1 MTDKLDDSERRLR
14 LALETAE
21 LGVWEW
27 NIATGKI
34 TGSSHCVNLF
44 GLNAGK
50 FPRTYRHLLAKVHPQ
65 DCPDFEK
72 AIAQGQITGESWAK
86 EYRVLHPDGSV
97 HRLHSTGRFFLDE
110 AGQAIEMIVISRAIA
125 PVDEKARR
133 ISIALT
139 HAIEGISFVDTDGC
153 YREVNQAYA
162 NMVGYRTEDLI
173 GMDWWQTVHPED
185 RVRMEAVY
193 DQMLQEGKASAQAK
207 GLRQDGTVFYKETTL
222 VRAGN
227 GKAIGHYCFIK
238 DISTAKRLEEERA
251 QTEKTLQAVNDRL
264 QYLLSTSPVVIFTSP
279 LANPGQQTSY
289 VSDNVENVLGY
300 PSREFLATPRFWFDH
315 VHPDDRPGV
324 IQGGDAAIAR
334 GDDRY
339 AYEYRFLHGDGTYHW
354 LHEETRLIRDENGQ
368 AIEMIGCFLDISA
381 RIRAESAL
389 RSTSER
395 LQYLLSATPAVIFT
409 FKAESD
415 YGTTY
420 ISDNIEEV
428 LGYKPSQFLDDTG
441 FWLSIIHPDDR
452 QRIFSENATIFET
465 GHLVQQFRY
474 RHANGDYIWVYEQL
488 RLVCDEKGEQIEI
501 VGYLIDISDRVQIET
516 QLQSSLEEKERL
528 LREVHHRVKN
538 NLHVVTNLLDLQSD
552 YIEDGKSLNLFAD
565 NQNRIQSMAL
575 IHEQLYQSI
584 DSRQLDMKKYLD
596 RLAGN
601 LFYSYQESRPNLQI
615 AVETEPLYLNLETA
629 VPCGLLIN
637 EFVTNAIRH
646 AFKEDQPGRITIRL
660 VRAIGEQLQLS
671 VADNGVGFPDELD
684 WQKSP
689 TFGMRLVRILS
700 KQLKA
705 QVTLDNRTG
714 TVFTV
719 IFQQLNY

>member
-1 MTDKLDDSERRLR
+1 MMDKLDDGERRLR
-14 LALETAE
+14 LALETAA

-27 NIATGKI
+27 SIVTGKI
-34 TGSSHCVNLF
+34 TGSPHCAQLF
-44 GLNAGK
+44 GLNSGK
-50 FPRTYRHLLAKVHPQ
+50 FPRTYGRLLAKVHA
-65 DCPDFEK
+65 DDRLDLEK
-72 AIAQGQITGESWAK
+72 AIAQGQATGDAWDK
-86 EYRVLHPDGSV
+86 DYRVLHPDGSV
-97 HRLHSTGRFFLDE
+97 HWLHSTGRFFLDE
-110 AGQAIEMIVISRAIA
+110 AGQAIEMIAITRAIA
-125 PVDEKARR
+125 PGDEKSQRM
-133 ISIALT
+133 SIALT
-139 HAIEGISFVDTDGC
+139 HAIEGISFLDKEGR

-162 NMVGYRTEDLI
+162 NIVGYCTEEMI
-173 GMDWWQTVHPED
+173 GMDWRHTVHQDD
-185 RVRMEAVY
+185 RSRMEAVY
-193 DQMLQEGKASAQAK
+193 GQMLQEGKASAQAK
-207 GLRQDGTVFYKETTL
+207 GLRKDGTIFYKETTL

-227 GKAIGHYCFIK
+227 GRAIGHYCFIK
-238 DISTAKRLEEERA
+238 DISTAKRLEEERSQA
-251 QTEKTLQAVNDRL
+251 KKTLQAANDRL
-264 QYLLSTSPVVIFTSP
+264 QYLLSASPVVIFTSP

-300 PSREFLATPRFWFDH
+300 SSQEFLSTPRFWFDR
-315 VHPDDRPGV
+315 VHPDDRPRV
-324 IQGGDAAIAR
+324 IEGGGDAIAR
-334 GDDRY
+334 GDTHY
-339 AYEYRFLHGDGTYHW
+339 TYEYRFLHGDGTYHW
-354 LHEETRLIRDENGQ
+354 LHEETRLLQDENGQ
-368 AIEMIGCFLDISA
+368 AIEMIGCFLDVSD
-381 RIRAESAL
+381 RVRAESSL

-395 LQYLLSATPAVIFT
+395 LQYILSATPAVIFT
-409 FKAESD
+409 CKVEGD

-428 LGYKPSQFLDDTG
+428 LGYQPSQFIEDTS
-441 FWLSIIHPDDR
+441 FWLSIVHPEDR
-452 QRIFSENATIFET
+452 QRIFSENTTIFET

-488 RLVCDEKGEQIEI
+488 RLVCDDKGEPIEI
-501 VGYLIDISDRVQIET
+501 VGYLIDISDRVQMET

-596 RLAGN
+596 RLAGS
-601 LFYSYQESRPNLQI
+601 LFYSYQESQPNLQI
-615 AVETEPLYLNLETA
+615 AVETEPLHLNLETA

-637 EFVTNAIRH
+637 EFVTNCLRH
-646 AFKEDQPGRITIRL
+646 AFKDDRPSRITIRL
-660 VRAIGEQLQLS
+660 VRASGEQLQLS
-671 VADNGVGFPDELD
+671 VADNGVGFPGELD

-705 QVTLDNRTG
+705 KITLDNRVG

-719 IFQQLNY
+719 IFRQLSY